1 MRKHSTSEKH
11 VFYVEPSGISGTQVA
26 LPEGE
31 AHHASRVLRLEPGD
45 VVRVVDGEGHL
56 YRVRLDAI
64 SRKGAVGMVVETLES
79 PRAPEVR
86 VTLAVGLLKHAG
98 RYETMLEKVT
108 ELGVSRIV
116 PLVTERCERGDVK
129 EARSHGVLV
138 AAMKQSGSARLP
150 LLETSTPLDR
160 FLGETIE
167 GTRIV
172 CHETGEDRTPMV
184 DLLRVA
190 RSTAVTILVGPEGG
204 FSDGE
209 LAHIRSV
216 GYTPASLGPTRLR
229 TETAAITAAALV
241 LLS

>member
-1 MRKHSTSEKH
+1 MRKHASSEKH

-64 SRKGAVGMVVETLES
+64 GRKGAVGMVVETLQPPE
-79 PRAPEVR
+79 APEVR

-150 LLETSTPLDR
+150 RLEASTPLDA
-160 FLGETIE
+160 FLGEPGGGI
-167 GTRIV
+167 RIV
-172 CHETGEDRTPMV
+172 CHESGEGRTPLGE
-184 DLLRVA
+184 LLRMA
-190 RSTAVTILVGPEGG
+190 RPDGVTILVGPEGG
-204 FSDGE
+204 FADGE
-209 LAHIRSV
+209 LARIRSA
-216 GYTPASLGPTRLR
+216 GYAPASLGGTRLR
-229 TETAAITAAALV
+229 TETAAIAAATLA